1 MVSESRLNSAFL
13 DYRNEISAG
22 IEIYP
27 TTDERL
33 RIHAL
38 GAFQNWKVNAGAFNQ
53 YLLNMGLSARF

>member
-27 TTDERL
+27 MSDERL

-38 GAFQNWKVNAGAFNQ
+38 GAFQNIKVNAGAFNQ